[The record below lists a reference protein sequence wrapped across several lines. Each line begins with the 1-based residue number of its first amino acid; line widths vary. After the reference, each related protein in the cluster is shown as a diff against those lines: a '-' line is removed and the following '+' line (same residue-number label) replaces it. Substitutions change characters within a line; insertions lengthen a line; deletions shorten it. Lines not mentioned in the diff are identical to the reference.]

1 MRKTA
6 AATASIVTVLALTA
20 LAQTAPATHVRPKA
34 ATPIYASMVP
44 AYQTCTAPNR
54 VHAAPLSYSSCNPPA
69 QTSPNLTMG
78 TPDANG
84 AAAQAIGFIKV
95 TVTNGPGAN
104 DADVAIVA
112 SATDI
117 RCRPGVAACSG
128 TNTASGPDYV
138 GAVLGSSSLNIT
150 DHQNSDPLVPGDP
163 FDDAGTG
170 FQPSFPI
177 VGTCTATADPGIGS
191 NCGANTTAN
200 ATAPG
205 AVVEG
210 KRGVIE
216 ISQFRVFDGGPD
228 GTPNTGNEALF
239 AVQGIFIP

>member
-6 AATASIVTVLALTA
+6 LAAPILIALVLAMTQA
-20 LAQTAPATHVRPKA
+20 ASGTHVRPKA

-44 AYQTCTAPNR
+44 AYQTCVTPNR
-54 VHAAPLSYSSCNPPA
+54 VHAAPLSYSSCNPPI

-95 TVTNGPGAN
+95 TATNGPGTN

-112 SATDI
+112 SASDI
-117 RCRPGVAACSG
+117 RCQPGVVTCSG
-128 TNTASGPDYV
+128 ANAVAGPDYV

-150 DHQNSDPLVPGDP
+150 DHQNSDPTVPGDP

-170 FQPSFPI
+170 SQPSFPI
-177 VGTCTATADPGIGS
+177 VGTCSATASTSIGAT
-191 NCGANTTAN
+191 CGANTTAN

-228 GTPNTGNEALF
+228 GTPNTGNESLF
-239 AVQGIFIP
+239 AVQGLFIP